1 MTVKQLPLIVL
12 LFISLNNLDV
22 LSLSTVTFDEFFN
35 YTAFSSITLSPKIDQ
50 SILIQTTRHV
60 WEENINEEHLYLF
73 KLQDN
78 SKTLITKQAS
88 SFQPRWKDNLIA
100 LILADSSTKPN
111 QTNQSQYI
119 HLYSLRT
126 NEMIPISI
134 GTEHVHTF
142 IWSTTSMS
150 LYFATR
156 TPQSTDARSAHENE
170 WKDVI
175 DYREQHRGDTIY
187 RADIENMTIVK
198 IEPLVNISYSVHE
211 MICSPDGRQLVYSTE
226 PASSQME
233 NMADN
238 ELYSLDLSKPSPLI
252 PVRLTNNSAV
262 ERNLKWSA
270 DGSIF
275 FTVIS
280 EGSVDGEYEEM
291 QGRLYSLNP
300 NNGRIQHW
308 ASQFTGEISSYV
320 LLQGERQG
328 VAFLGQLSTEVQIY
342 HQQSIDAAVNKLMGW
357 NGTYEKIVTFPGDNS
372 SAIAFIH
379 SSFEKPQEVYFV
391 DRMDQLNVARQITN
405 ENQLFT
411 ERNLP
416 KGKPYRW
423 TNKDDGTEIEG
434 ILLYPP
440 DKFEQKNLP
449 LYVLIHGGPHG
460 ADVNTFQPD
469 WYFCAPMIAT
479 EGWLVFEPN
488 YRGSTGYGDEFLQG
502 VRFQIVSRPAR
513 DILFGVDALIHDG
526 IADPKRLTVGG
537 YSYGAYLTN
546 WIITQTTRFN
556 AAVSGAG
563 ASEHV
568 ADWGLTDIPY
578 TNVYMFGGYPW
589 QVPHLYQAEAA
600 ILRMDKVRTPT
611 LIIVPANDIRV
622 AASENYI
629 LERGLHSRNV
639 PSKMIILP
647 GETHGI
653 PNNPWHGKI
662 KRGVARRGTAWT
674 NGIVPYEFDSDII
687 PWLQELVISV
697 MQKMERLTAIENVAC
712 VQFRPKLPND
722 QYYIQ
727 IVQELDC
734 FPYESEQYRL
744 LSTCSIIIA
753 NRHNFDKYNDTFV
766 DTLNTSYDYSSIM
779 HYERDAFSWNRLP
792 TIEPLQAN
800 VTIGQRDNMS
810 STDIHEVQ
818 LLYNC
823 SAIGVTLPEIT
834 TTTPQSQ
841 YSVNTTVLSAWTT
854 NSRKYIRRSASTTHT
869 YYEAYRV
876 TVSINGCYI
885 FTSSSQVD
893 TYGYL
898 YSDSFSPI
906 DTRQNLI
913 IENDD
918 DGGNGQ
924 FQFETTLETNR
935 TYILVAT
942 TYRENITG
950 EYRLI
955 ISGLTS
961 VNIILIDNASTTLVS
976 STTTNEYTITSSKNV
991 LSCYDDELTTDLV
1004 IYNREN
1010 IFGTYYYNAI
1020 QINVPISDNYVLT
1033 SSSVVDTYGY
1043 LYMNSFNPQ
1052 DMSSNL
1058 LAKDDNN
1065 GGNKQFSISYK
1076 LYSSIT
1082 YILITTTYISNVTG
1096 NFRIEVRGPAEVT
1109 FSALKQSSSTTRPT
1123 SSPSPSCGESSC

>member
-1 MTVKQLPLIVL
+1 MIVKHLSLIVL
-12 LFISLNNLDV
+12 LFISLNKLDV
-22 LSLSTVTFDEFFN
+22 LSLPTVTFDEFFN
-35 YTAFSSITLSPKIDQ
+35 YTTFSSITVSPNNDQ
-50 SILIQTTRHV
+50 SILIQTTHHV

-88 SFQPRWKDNLIA
+88 SFQPQWKDNLIA
-100 LILADSSTKPN
+100 LILADSSAKPN

-175 DYREQHRGDTIY
+175 DYREQYRGDTIY

-211 MICSPDGRQLVYSTE
+211 MICSSDGRQLIYSTE

-233 NMADN
+233 NIVDN
-238 ELYSLDLSKPSPLI
+238 ELYSLDLTKPSPLI
-252 PVRLTNNSAV
+252 PVRLTNNTAV
-262 ERNLKWSA
+262 EKNLKWSA
-270 DGSIF
+270 NGSIF
-275 FTVIS
+275 FTVMS

-308 ASQFTGEISSYV
+308 ASQFTGEITNYV
-320 LLQGERQG
+320 LLQGDRQG
-328 VAFLGQLSTEVQIY
+328 VAILGQLGTEVQVY
-342 HQQSIDAAVNKLMGW
+342 HQQSIDAVINKLMGW
-357 NGTYEKIVTFPGDNS
+357 NGTYEKMVTFPGDNS

-391 DRMDQLNVARQITN
+391 DRIDQLNAARQITN

-469 WYFCAPMIAT
+469 WYSCGPMIAT

-526 IADPKRLTVGG
+526 IVDPKRLTIGG

-556 AAVSGAG
+556 AALSGAG
-563 ASEHV
+563 APEHV

-578 TNVYMFGGYPW
+578 TSVYMFGGYPW

-600 ILRMDKVRTPT
+600 IFRMDKVRTPT

-629 LERGLHSRNV
+629 LERALHSRNV

-647 GETHGI
+647 GESHLI

-662 KRGVARRGTAWT
+662 KVREEIKWLQKYGDTCIPPCSERGVARRGAAWT
-674 NGIVPYEFDSDII
+674 NGVVPYEFDSDII

-697 MQKMERLTAIENVAC
+697 MQKMERLIAIENVAC

-727 IVQELDC
+727 IVQGLDC
-734 FPYESEQYRL
+734 FSYVGQGHSPHVVSLFYPDYFSFYHEQSRP
-744 LSTCSIIIA
+744 
-753 NRHNFDKYNDTFV
+753 D
-766 DTLNTSYDYSSIM
+766 
-779 HYERDAFSWNRLP
+779 
-792 TIEPLQAN
+792 
-800 VTIGQRDNMS
+800 RDN
-810 STDIHEVQ
+810 
-818 LLYNC
+818 
-823 SAIGVTLPEIT
+823 
-834 TTTPQSQ
+834 
-841 YSVNTTVLSAWTT
+841 
-854 NSRKYIRRSASTTHT
+854 YIR
-869 YYEAYRV
+869 V
-876 TVSINGCYI
+876 
-885 FTSSSQVD
+885 
-893 TYGYL
+893 L
-898 YSDSFSPI
+898 Y
-906 DTRQNLI
+906 
-913 IENDD
+913 
-918 DGGNGQ
+918 
-924 FQFETTLETNR
+924 
-935 TYILVAT
+935 
-942 TYRENITG
+942 ENI
-950 EYRLI
+950 
-955 ISGLTS
+955 
-961 VNIILIDNASTTLVS
+961 A
-976 STTTNEYTITSSKNV
+976 
-991 LSCYDDELTTDLV
+991 
-1004 IYNREN
+1004 
-1010 IFGTYYYNAI
+1010 F
-1020 QINVPISDNYVLT
+1020 
-1033 SSSVVDTYGY
+1033 
-1043 LYMNSFNPQ
+1043 
-1052 DMSSNL
+1052 
-1058 LAKDDNN
+1058 
-1065 GGNKQFSISYK
+1065 
-1076 LYSSIT
+1076 
-1082 YILITTTYISNVTG
+1082 
-1096 NFRIEVRGPAEVT
+1096 
-1109 FSALKQSSSTTRPT
+1109 
-1123 SSPSPSCGESSC
+1123 